1 MFVLTLVGVGAL
13 AVVLLAL
20 QPFFASPRRAGLP
33 PPQAG
38 EVIGVAGPSTPA
50 PAPPGRTF
58 SPAPVSLS
66 TRLASPKAK
75 PTPKPTGT
83 AITRPPDRPST
94 SPASTAPPPPPPT
107 TQPPVPGPGELSP
120 LPPSQEP
127 SLRSSGGGPETFVD
141 FANARSEP
149 VTVYWLDYGGQRQPY
164 TSLQPGQSYR
174 QQTYVGHPWVV
185 TDGAGV
191 ALVCF
196 LPAPEIASAVVR

>member
-1 MFVLTLVGVGAL
+1 MGVGAL

-38 EVIGVAGPSTPA
+38 EVIGVAGTPTPA
-50 PAPPGRTF
+50 VAAPSRTF

-66 TRLASPKAK
+66 TRMASPTHRPSPRAK
-75 PTPKPTGT
+75 PRPTATPTPRPT
-83 AITRPPDRPST
+83 ARPST
-94 SPASTAPPPPPPT
+94 APASSAPPPPPPPT
-107 TQPPVPGPGELSP
+107 TQPPTPGPGELSP

-141 FANARSEP
+141 FVNARSQP
-149 VTVYWLDYGGQRQPY
+149 VVVYWLDYDGRRQPY
-164 TSLQPGQSYR
+164 ASLQPGESHR

-185 TDGAGV
+185 TDAGGV
-191 ALVCF
+191 GLACF
-196 LPAPEIASAVVR
+196 LPAPEIARAVAR